1 MVLFFRHGTN
11 EKVFRLE
18 FISNQEFTE
27 SEFTKWKEI
36 CHMNRISLPTL
47 AELENKVRDI
57 KAALAYQFKEE
68 DVEQV
73 FNLIILVHKMLEIIL
88 NKNIFRLFERKSVSK
103 QILIIMQ

>member
-1 MVLFFRHGTN
+1 LFIWCCFFRHGTN

-27 SEFTKWKEI
+27 SEFVKWKEL
-36 CHMNRISLPTL
+36 CHLNRIPLPTL
-47 AELENKVRDI
+47 AELEIKVRDV

-73 FNLIILVHKMLEIIL
+73 FNFIINEHKIIDIILH
-88 NKNIFRLFERKSVSK
+88 KNIS
-103 QILIIMQ
+103 